1 MWDFMRE
8 MCGSGRGVR
17 AMPNMVGEGES
28 LLDVLSRRY
37 ALGEITR
44 EQYQQMKQTL
54 GVSEANAADEHAH
67 H

>member
-8 MCGSGRGVR
+8 MCGSGRGAC
-17 AMPNMVGEGES
+17 AMPDMVGQRES
-28 LLDVLSRRY
+28 LLDVLNRRY

-54 GVSEANAADEHAH
+54 GVSEANAADEQAH